1 MPKKGGATR
10 IEGLA
15 AEGIKGE
22 AEQSLVRHT
31 LEEIGREAGGGGD
44 LSCGGHA
51 LPQLVEM
58 PKCCGEREGRE
69 RAHEGGG

>member
-22 AEQSLVRHT
+22 AEQSLVRAVP
-31 LEEIGREAGGGGD
+31 ISIRRKAG
-44 LSCGGHA
+44 
-51 LPQLVEM
+51 
-58 PKCCGEREGRE
+58 
-69 RAHEGGG
+69 